1 MGQKKTR
8 IYTLQEKCLIYG
20 QWVGLHMC
28 SALEEFIRVMEIR
41 LQALDSNVVL
51 ITTT

>member
-1 MGQKKTR
+1 
-8 IYTLQEKCLIYG
+8 
-20 QWVGLHMC
+20 MC